1 MPITALPPT
10 AEDLAPLPPEPDD
23 ASLTRELTLLDAT
36 LLNAGVMQAATL
48 FIVPGIVFANT
59 GTAWLAALAWISAG
73 ALTWCGAAAFAELG
87 ARYPRAGGP
96 LVFFERAYSPFWGFA
111 FGWTLVTVIQPAS
124 IAAVAVA
131 CVTYLEALLALNA
144 TQTTG
149 SAALLIMA
157 VTAGHIA
164 GFRRSATAQNVL
176 TSAKIALLTV
186 VAASCFWFGGDG
198 AGAFGAF
205 VPAAPLTRTT
215 AGFGAAVAA
224 ALWAFSGWTS
234 VTFVGGELREPAA
247 TLPRAMTYSVVGVTA
262 LTLLVTLGFLWALP
276 TSGPADPDRLALDA
290 AGHALGT
297 LGERLVAMA
306 VVVSCLA
313 AISGLV
319 FSGSRIIFA
328 MARRGWFPPH
338 AGATSGGRVPRNA
351 MLYLGGWASVLTF
364 TGRYDELFTYAVV
377 AVWLFAMLGGL
388 AVIVVR
394 HRHPNDTRPYE
405 VPGYP
410 YVPAV
415 FGVASWALMLQTL
428 WTSPVQALIGAILV
442 LAGLPVY
449 WYFGKRAEGN
459 RA

>member
-1 MPITALPPT
+1 
-10 AEDLAPLPPEPDD
+10 
-23 ASLTRELTLLDAT
+23 
-36 LLNAGVMQAATL
+36 
-48 FIVPGIVFANT
+48 
-59 GTAWLAALAWISAG
+59 
-73 ALTWCGAAAFAELG
+73 
-87 ARYPRAGGP
+87 
-96 LVFFERAYSPFWGFA
+96 
-111 FGWTLVTVIQPAS
+111 
-124 IAAVAVA
+124 
-131 CVTYLEALLALNA
+131 
-144 TQTTG
+144 
-149 SAALLIMA
+149 
-157 VTAGHIA
+157 
-164 GFRRSATAQNVL
+164 
-176 TSAKIALLTV
+176 
-186 VAASCFWFGGDG
+186 
-198 AGAFGAF
+198 
-205 VPAAPLTRTT
+205 
-215 AGFGAAVAA
+215 
-224 ALWAFSGWTS
+224 
-234 VTFVGGELREPAA
+234 
-247 TLPRAMTYSVVGVTA
+247 MTYSVVGVTA